1 MAGFWNLSDGKEVK
15 SKSDFELGNGG
26 FEPIPDGTRV
36 LASVEECKDDEWEGE
51 RFFSLKW
58 RVLDGEFKNR
68 IIFQK
73 LKVFSEKEKQRD
85 NAITMLAAIDAN
97 AGGKLMS
104 SGKEPTDFAIASALA
119 NRPMI
124 LLLRVWES
132 EDKKKNGN
140 YVAGVFSRQ
149 LSSAGAAPK
158 QQKRQEPEPQTEP
171 AMDFDDD
178 IPFAPFG
185 LQYANHAIYV
195 L

>member
-1 MAGFWNLSDGKEVK
+1 MSFWNLSTGGAVE
-15 SKSDFELGNGG
+15 SKSDFELGGGG
-26 FEPIPDGTRV
+26 FDPIPDGSRV

-58 RVLDGEFKNR
+58 RILDGEFKNR

-73 LKVFSEKEKQRD
+73 LKVFSQKEKQRD

-104 SGKEPTDFAIASALA
+104 SGKEPTSFAIASALA

-124 LLLRVWES
+124 LLLKVWES
-132 EDKKKNGN
+132 DDKAKSGN

-149 LSSAGAAPK
+149 QTKPASAPK
-158 QQKRQEPEPQTEP
+158 QTAQKAPEPT
-171 AMDFDDD
+171 DYDDGV
-178 IPFAPFG
+178 PFK
-185 LQYANHAIYV
+185 
-195 L
+195 